1 MSQKISIR
9 AWFLGSRLD
18 IRELDRVR
26 LLAHSPVIMKTG
38 PDEWVVAF
46 RFGVVVLFGHK
57 IRQEEQMLKTLEG
70 LVSGAFSHP
79 ESEEAE
85 LVIDAD
91 LKDTVNHEGHIVVID
106 KSPERLQI
114 IAQILAKSVVLAHY
128 EKAVASTFERFENL
142 VEQLR
147 DGLSPGKGRAV
158 IHEVGNALAI
168 LTRTVGKV
176 EVAEKPELTWDNPQ
190 LDKFY
195 QRLAA
200 EYELHDRDLIL
211 SRKLELPWRIAE
223 SYLDILNNRQGHR
236 LEWYIII
243 LIMIEIFLTLAEKL
257 HVFS

>member
-1 MSQKISIR
+1 MRLLDVMSQKISIR

-18 IRELDRVR
+18 IRELDRAR
-26 LLAHSPVIMKTG
+26 LLAHSPVTLKTG

-70 LVSGAFSHP
+70 YVSGAFSHP

-85 LVIDAD
+85 LLIDAD

-128 EKAVASTFERFENL
+128 EKAVATTFERFENL

-168 LTRTVGKV
+168 LTRTVAQ
-176 EVAEKPELTWDNPQ
+176 EV
-190 LDKFY
+190 
-195 QRLAA
+195 
-200 EYELHDRDLIL
+200 
-211 SRKLELPWRIAE
+211 
-223 SYLDILNNRQGHR
+223 
-236 LEWYIII
+236 
-243 LIMIEIFLTLAEKL
+243 TLATREHRCEIVNHSETLLSFQIEREKC
-257 HVFS
+257 VKGINSAIEPRSIDS